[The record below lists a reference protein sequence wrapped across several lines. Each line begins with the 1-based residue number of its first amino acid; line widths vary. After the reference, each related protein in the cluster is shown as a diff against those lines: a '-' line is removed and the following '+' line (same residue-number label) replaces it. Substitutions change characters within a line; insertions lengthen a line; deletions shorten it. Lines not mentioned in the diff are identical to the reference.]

1 MKKSLATMGQ
11 AQGWGTSPQDA
22 GTYNSKPQETLFFK
36 DGGGYSTPYGKFF
49 LSWYSGKLIEH
60 GGNVMQRA
68 KGVFNDVEISAKV
81 R

>member
-1 MKKSLATMGQ
+1 M
-11 AQGWGTSPQDA
+11 
-22 GTYNSKPQETLFFK
+22 PQETLFFK

>member
-1 MKKSLATMGQ
+1 MNNSLATMGQ
-11 AQGWGTSPQDA
+11 EEGWVAAPKDA

-68 KGVFNDVEISAKV
+68 RGVFNDVEISAKV